1 MTTDPFQ
8 QLLWDLD
15 ETLEAEGYLPL
26 HAFSGWLR
34 GQNRELTEEQ
44 ITSLCQRAYEHVTQR
59 HSLHLEW
66 FDWPVTDLSKGERAD
81 PGTALDFSV
90 GSSSELDGP
99 FLALVP
105 DQADSR

>member
-34 GQNRELTEEQ
+34 GQNREVTEGQ
-44 ITSLCQRAYEHVTQR
+44 IASLCQRAYEEMTHR
-59 HSLHLEW
+59 YRLHLEW
-66 FDWPVTDLSKGERAD
+66 FDWPVTDLSSGSRAE
-81 PGTALDFSV
+81 PGTALDFGIDASR
-90 GSSSELDGP
+90 ELDSP